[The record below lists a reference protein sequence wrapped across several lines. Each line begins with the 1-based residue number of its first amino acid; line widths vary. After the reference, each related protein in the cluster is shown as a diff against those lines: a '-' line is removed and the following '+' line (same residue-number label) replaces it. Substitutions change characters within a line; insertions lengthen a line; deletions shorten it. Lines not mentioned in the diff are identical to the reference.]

1 MATIPVSLG
10 SGFQRTGCRRVC
22 YSRIIQFADL
32 WFIVSTVRT
41 GGYENPRASLLICP
55 LSEVLSSQLRVD
67 LIVLCDLAERL
78 SGLFIMAYRVN
89 FRGVL
94 HNITLPRSWF
104 INLLPDRD
112 LGKNVSSFFVFA
124 GTLIGLMQRIDAQA
138 EGYSVFALDTVE
150 QFIVD
155 GIRMTSFMG
164 SLYIARM

>member
-1 MATIPVSLG
+1 
-10 SGFQRTGCRRVC
+10 
-22 YSRIIQFADL
+22 
-32 WFIVSTVRT
+32 
-41 GGYENPRASLLICP
+41 
-55 LSEVLSSQLRVD
+55 
-67 LIVLCDLAERL
+67 VLCDLAERL

-104 INLLPDRD
+104 INLLLPDRD
-112 LGKNVSSFFVFA
+112 LEKNVSYFFVFA
-124 GTLIGLMQRIDAQA
+124 GTLIGLMQRINAQA

-155 GIRMTSFMG
+155 GIPMTSFMG